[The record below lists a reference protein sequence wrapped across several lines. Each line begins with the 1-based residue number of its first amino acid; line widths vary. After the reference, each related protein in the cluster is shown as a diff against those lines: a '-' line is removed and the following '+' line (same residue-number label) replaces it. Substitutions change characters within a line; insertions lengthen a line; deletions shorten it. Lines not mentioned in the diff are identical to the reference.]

1 MPTHLSLTIGVEKKY
16 EKKIIKIAVVQ
27 RWHRVCGRGMQHVR
41 HWPRAFPLP
50 LTEHADGAF
59 KV

>member
-1 MPTHLSLTIGVEKKY
+1 MPSHLTLTVGVEKIY

-27 RWHRVCGRGMQHVR
+27 RWHRVCCQGMQHVR

-50 LTEHADGAF
+50 LTDHVDSTLN
-59 KV
+59 V